1 MLRSL
6 LLVPF
11 LLVISV
17 SANAESWKT
26 NNVLNKE
33 RSAGSCPEGST
44 YTLDLTGNVFTATN
58 AAGKMFSITLPADG
72 AVKHAFKSSSSAS
85 LEIVGNAKTR
95 DLEII
100 NSAYGCRWKMVPK

>member
-11 LLVISV
+11 LLVVSV

-26 NNVLNKE
+26 DSVLNKE
-33 RSAGSCPEGST
+33 RSAGSCRPGGT
-44 YTLDLTGNVFTATN
+44 YTLDLTGSVFTATN

-72 AVKHAFKSSSSAS
+72 AVKHAFKSSTGAS
-85 LEIVGNAKTR
+85 LEIVGNAKAR